1 MDVPF
6 YFGSIIPS
14 NNFSFTG
21 LLPGFHFGMPM
32 KEDGINF
39 FSFLSKKKQT
49 NKQKECAPVPFTAL
63 HGSLT
68 SISYRV
74 FTEFFFLFFFTR
86 PESNN
91 GPSGAD

>member
-39 FSFLSKKKQT
+39 FSFLSKKK
-49 NKQKECAPVPFTAL
+49 NKQTKRMRPGSF
-63 HGSLT
+63 HGPSRLT
-68 SISYRV
+68 HFHQLPSFYRV
-74 FTEFFFLFFFTR
+74 FFSFFFFTR